1 MVVVLG
7 YTFAMINLEK
17 LLLGTAG
24 DILAVRAAGVV
35 AGRCASRPTRTSRF
49 DRLGRRFGGGRRLVA
64 PGTSVAS
71 GGPGRLA
78 SAMRVDSGLR
88 PMSFL
93 CLTPSAPL
101 ASAIS

>member
-1 MVVVLG
+1 MVAVLG
-7 YTFAMINLEK
+7 YTFAMINLEV

-24 DILAVRAAGVV
+24 DILAVSAAGVV

-64 PGTSVAS
+64 PGAFVAS